1 VGTLKKNIII
11 LAIIAAAIFLFLITR
26 DPSDPKEF
34 VKEKNITDYS
44 NAFFYYKIIRYPTNI
59 EIIQPQENVNLG
71 IATDPWNLNFGSIP
85 GNGSYVKRYVSVT
98 NLNEKYNKI
107 RLKPYGNITSLLN
120 FSKNDFTMN
129 ENESTVVEVTL
140 NTNNAEIGNYSGE
153 IDAIIKVPKYDFLS
167 VLT

>member
-1 VGTLKKNIII
+1 MKKEIII
-11 LAIIAAAIFLFLITR
+11 FAIIAIAIFLFLVTR
-26 DPSDPKEF
+26 GPSDPKEL

-44 NAFFYYKIIRYPTNI
+44 NAFFYYKVIRYPTNV

-71 IATDPWNLNFGSIP
+71 IVTDPWNLNFGSLP

-98 NLNEKYNKI
+98 NVNEKYNRI
-107 RLKPYGNITSLLN
+107 TLKSYGNISTLLN
-120 FSKNDFTMN
+120 FSKNDFTIN
-129 ENESTVVEVTL
+129 ENESTAVEVTM
-140 NTNNAEIGNYSGE
+140 NTKSAEIGNYSGE